1 MTSPDY
7 QIVTFQ
13 FQGVFYKYTGSSK
26 IVEILS
32 GDELISLK
40 DELNS
45 RLKRSITHHIP
56 ADEQITRAFID
67 AGFRASQIPEII
79 YTEDQPDG
87 KLPEGAVS

>member
-7 QIVTFQ
+7 QIVAFQ
-13 FQGVFYKYTGSSK
+13 FQGVSYKYTGSSK
-26 IVEILS
+26 IVEIVS
-32 GDELISLK
+32 GDELIPIK
-40 DELNS
+40 DELNA
-45 RLKRSITHHIP
+45 RLKRSITHHVP

-79 YTEDQPDG
+79 YTEDQPEG